1 MLAPNQM
8 VVRAPNQVVVRNGG
22 PVVYKRIRL
31 PNSDSDDAAT
41 PSKKV
46 APAPPSPTLELTTS
60 VKERRFRNMV
70 EMFPDISPIVS
81 IKLWSTYFHP
91 IIALLV
97 TF

>member
-8 VVRAPNQVVVRNGG
+8 VVRAPNQVVIRNGG

-31 PNSDSDDAAT
+31 PDSDSDDST
-41 PSKKV
+41 PAKKV
-46 APAPPSPTLELTTS
+46 AQAPPSPPVQLTTN

-81 IKLWSTYFHP
+81 SM
-91 IIALLV
+91 LV
-97 TF
+97 TSTVQTT